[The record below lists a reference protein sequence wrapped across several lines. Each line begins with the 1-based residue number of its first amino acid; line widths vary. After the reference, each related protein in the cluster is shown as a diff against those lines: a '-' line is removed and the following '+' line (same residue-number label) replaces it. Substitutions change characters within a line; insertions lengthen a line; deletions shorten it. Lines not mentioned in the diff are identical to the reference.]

1 MAFVALLPVSLDAI
15 ERIAT
20 EHGVVSAEHVERV
33 LTLSEIEQRA
43 AVHIAELIAAAQVAA
58 DELIV
63 DAQTKARVLIESAES
78 KANDTRREAYAEG
91 ERLATTAWH
100 ERQAAVAQTKAG
112 QTQALHE
119 KLAEVVITAV
129 ERIVHGEGRA
139 ALFKRALKSVQ
150 SLAAGS
156 TAITLRVSANDE
168 DDATTSVAELL
179 KTHRSHQ
186 QMSVVV
192 DKTLAPGSCIFESE
206 AGVIDA
212 SLQTQLDA
220 LRAAMSRAVRRTIES
235 EEQPEIAE
243 TAAEI
248 TEHSPHENNNV

>member
-1 MAFVALLPVSLDAI
+1 MAFIALLPVNLDGI

-20 EHGVVSAEHVERV
+20 EHGVVRAEYVERI
-33 LTLSEIEQRA
+33 LALAEIERRA
-43 AVHIAELIAAAQVAA
+43 AAHVAELIAAAQVAA
-58 DELIV
+58 NELVITAQTEARELIEL
-63 DAQTKARVLIESAES
+63 AEGKAD
-78 KANDTRREAYAEG
+78 DTRREAYAEG

-100 ERQAAVAQTKAG
+100 ERQAAVAQTKAA
-112 QTQALHE
+112 QAQALHE

-186 QMSVVV
+186 QMNVVV

-206 AGVIDA
+206 AGVLDA

-235 EEQPEIAE
+235 EEPPEAAETIAE
-243 TAAEI
+243 I
-248 TEHSPHENNNV
+248 PEHSSHENINA